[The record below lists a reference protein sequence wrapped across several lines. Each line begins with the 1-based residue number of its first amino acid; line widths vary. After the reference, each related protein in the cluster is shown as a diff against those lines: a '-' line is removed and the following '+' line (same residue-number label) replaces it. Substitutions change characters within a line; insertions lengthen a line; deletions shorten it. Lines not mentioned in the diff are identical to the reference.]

1 MTIFTPEKYDDEV
14 IKVVISILY
23 SKSYNLSGSV
33 SLINSVE
40 V

>member
-23 SKSYNLSGSV
+23 SKLFNKRGAKSK
-33 SLINSVE
+33 
-40 V
+40 